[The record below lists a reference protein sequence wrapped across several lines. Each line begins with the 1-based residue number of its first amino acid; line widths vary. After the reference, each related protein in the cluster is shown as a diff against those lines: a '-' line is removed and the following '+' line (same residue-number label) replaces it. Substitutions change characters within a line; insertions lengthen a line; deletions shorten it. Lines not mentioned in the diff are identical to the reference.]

1 MNQEILKEIIGKD
14 YTKIQQDIEAFLKNA
29 VLRNKADGVIFGL
42 SGGIDSTVIAYL
54 SAKIFGKKALALVMP
69 DSTVSPSNET
79 GDALKV
85 VGELGLDY
93 KLIDID
99 VIHKIYSNHL
109 EPDERALGNLRAR
122 IRANII
128 YYYANLK
135 NYLVLGTSDKSEY
148 SIGYFTKF
156 GDGSADL
163 LPISKLYKTQLR
175 EFAKMLGVPTNII
188 TKKSSPN
195 LWKEHIAEDE
205 LGITF
210 EEIDSI
216 LYCLEKRLS
225 IDEVIKKTEIKR
237 ESVEKI
243 YQMHENSWHKRL
255 PPKMVVENMDEINK
269 LISRME
275 NDANI

>member
-1 MNQEILKEIIGKD
+1 MNQKILKEIIEQD
-14 YTKIQQDIEAFLKNA
+14 YTKIQQDIEIFLKNA
-29 VLRNKADGVIFGL
+29 VSQNKADGVIFGL
-42 SGGIDSTVIAYL
+42 SGGIDSVSVAYL
-54 SAKIFGKKALALVMP
+54 CAKIFGKNALALVMP
-69 DSTVSPSNET
+69 DSTISPSSET

-85 VGELGLDY
+85 IGELGLDY

-99 VIHKIYSNHL
+99 VIHKICSNHL

-122 IRANII
+122 IRSNII

-135 NYLVLGTSDKSEY
+135 NFLVLGTSDKSEY

-188 TKKSSPN
+188 AKKSSPN

-225 IDEVIKKTEIKR
+225 IDEIIKKTEIKR

-255 PPKMVVENMDEINK
+255 PPKMIVENMDEINNQDGK
-269 LISRME
+269 
-275 NDANI
+275 